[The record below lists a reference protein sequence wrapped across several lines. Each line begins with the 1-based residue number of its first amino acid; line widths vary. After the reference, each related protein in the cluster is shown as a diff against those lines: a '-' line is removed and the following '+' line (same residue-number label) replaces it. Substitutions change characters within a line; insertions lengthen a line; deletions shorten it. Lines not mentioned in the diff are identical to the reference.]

1 MVTRYNTGDKV
12 YIPVIIESAVS
23 KGDRVFY
30 HVRAGGDRL
39 ESLVPEAE
47 IKAENPTTDR
57 DGVQVL
63 VMIGNEKND
72 EAVVKL
78 PCGVDTVKA
87 GPGYILI

>member
-1 MVTRYNTGDKV
+1 MVTKYNTGDKV
-12 YIPVIIESAVS
+12 YIRVIIESAVS

-57 DGVQVL
+57 DGVQVP
-63 VMIGNEKND
+63 VMIGNEKID
-72 EAVVKL
+72 EL
-78 PCGVDTVKA
+78 TVR
-87 GPGYILI
+87 ISH